1 VATQPFICV
10 EGLDGVGKTTVARSV
25 AERIGGLYY
34 KTPPPPYDSIRQT
47 IDLYADVS
55 TRFHFYLSAV
65 GFASQQIRRVLAT
78 RPVVCDRYIYS
89 TIAYHAAMDET
100 LRSMAD
106 VDDYL
111 RPDCAILLAA
121 DEYERIRRV
130 SSRPRSAHDGDLETN
145 SGFLLAV
152 YREFITFHLEVVDTT
167 GMAIDAVVREVL
179 RRVPA
184 RFEGCSI

>member
-1 VATQPFICV
+1 
-10 EGLDGVGKTTVARSV
+10 
-25 AERIGGLYY
+25 
-34 KTPPPPYDSIRQT
+34 
-47 IDLYADVS
+47 
-55 TRFHFYLSAV
+55 
-65 GFASQQIRRVLAT
+65 
-78 RPVVCDRYIYS
+78 
-89 TIAYHAAMDET
+89 
-100 LRSMAD
+100 MAD